1 MGIFSEKFK
10 VCANK
15 GPKNG
20 SDSNR
25 VRNTFLSNIVIT
37 NNYPVNDVPGN
48 NLVSSP
54 IPE

>member
-1 MGIFSEKFK
+1 MGIFTEKFK

-15 GPKNG
+15 G